1 MIVLLA
7 VDNGLD
13 KSVSQSVI
21 TMKFPDDTEFQFG
34 KPANGWVCFTARSA
48 QKNYYFQAAYV
59 IAIMA
64 DDQPALDAL
73 TQFMQRPQ
81 PGLSSSLSPE
91 YMGNG

>member
-34 KPANGWVCFTARSA
+34 QPTNGWVAFWPKRDKSDPLA
-48 QKNYYFQAAYV
+48 QKSYYFQAAYV
-59 IAIMA
+59 IGIMA
-64 DDQPALDAL
+64 DDQPAQDAV
-73 TQFMQRPQ
+73 PQ
-81 PGLSSSLSPE
+81 MLPGLAELRKRSS
-91 YMGNG
+91 Y

>member
-34 KPANGWVCFTARSA
+34 KPANGWVCFTARSV

-64 DDQPALDAL
+64 DDQPAQDAL
-73 TQFMQRPQ
+73 MQFMQRPQ
-81 PGLSSSLSPE
+81 PALALALAPSTWA
-91 YMGNG
+91 NG